1 MKMLGLRCSVNR
13 ESGEFPERWRM
24 VAMTLTKVCAQDTN
38 NKQHFGVDVEHLKK
52 RCKTNSVD
60 GDQVLHKINS
70 FRFIQ
75 LSVEIALEHKCTDL
89 KHKHTNKHTDV

>member
-38 NKQHFGVDVEHLKK
+38 NKQHFGVDVEHLENGAKPIVWME
-52 RCKTNSVD
+52 T
-60 GDQVLHKINS
+60 
-70 FRFIQ
+70 RFYIKST
-75 LSVEIALEHKCTDL
+75 LS
-89 KHKHTNKHTDV
+89 DVSSLVWK